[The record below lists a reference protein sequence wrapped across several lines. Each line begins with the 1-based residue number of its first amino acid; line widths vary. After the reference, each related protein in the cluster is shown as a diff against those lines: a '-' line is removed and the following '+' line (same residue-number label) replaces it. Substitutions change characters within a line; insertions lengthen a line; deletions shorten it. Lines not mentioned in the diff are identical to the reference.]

1 MRQTEFV
8 TAERS
13 SRCFPNIVRSSTRGK
28 FNFKGRRRGKEGEGG
43 HCERMHSKI
52 VFADFGSD
60 VSQAAFAFSMKS
72 IWPMAM
78 HFTLK
83 KFLASLMNLRNFRFI
98 KPFS

>member
-1 MRQTEFV
+1 MESLTLKE
-8 TAERS
+8 EEG
-13 SRCFPNIVRSSTRGK
+13 GK
-28 FNFKGRRRGKEGEGG
+28 VGGGG

-52 VFADFGSD
+52 VFADFGSDD